1 MYILR
6 GTISCNNHTT
16 TKHPLPR
23 NWTSMYWHHYTMHS
37 LHSHCPSCPQNDFT
51 ISFCPRINWES
62 CDAFNWSVS
71 SNQELCPY
79 SFLPWHWHFWMG
91 QRVCLAQRRSIR
103 VCLIVSSWLGSGST
117 FWASL
122 HIGNAGCFPLFH
134 VKKYRLSACSVMV
147 TMTVPWRWYMW
158 SLGYGRAH

>member
-1 MYILR
+1 
-6 GTISCNNHTT
+6 
-16 TKHPLPR
+16 
-23 NWTSMYWHHYTMHS
+23 MHS

-62 CDAFNWSVS
+62 CIAFNWPVS
-71 SNQELCPY
+71 SHQELSPY
-79 SFLPWHWHFWMG
+79 SFLPWHWHLWMG

-122 HIGNAGCFPLFH
+122 HIGDAGCFPLFH
-134 VKKYRLSACSVMV
+134 VKKYRLSACSVTV
-147 TMTVPWRWYMW
+147 TMIHVIPWLWPSPLDLFPVKMPLPFGW
-158 SLGYGRAH
+158 PSNNTGLNCVAHLHEGLKKFF